1 MHRFDR
7 IATYTQM
14 SSNTL
19 DTPGTDRQLSD
30 LFTQA
35 NLEILNEMNR
45 LNQMRSGETQ
55 QQQPQ
60 PVMASLGQQ
69 QRSLPS
75 LPTQPLQMQQ
85 QSFPTN
91 NFNLNDMN
99 FAFPMA
105 FQGQMQNPSLQN
117 LISPATIVQDHT
129 RGLQQENKYDDD
141 DDSISAIYPL

>member
-1 MHRFDR
+1 M
-7 IATYTQM
+7 I
-14 SSNTL
+14 SNTL

-35 NLEILNEMNR
+35 NLEILNELNR

-55 QQQPQ
+55 QQQQQPQ
-60 PVMASLGQQ
+60 PVMASRGQQ
-69 QRSLPS
+69 QRSMPS

-85 QSFPTN
+85 QSFSMN

-117 LISPATIVQDHT
+117 LLSPATIVQDHT

-141 DDSISAIYPL
+141 DDDSVSAIYPL